1 MGLGPNVMRPGDIVC
16 VLGGGVA
23 PILLRPVDGHFQ
35 MVGECY
41 VYGIMEGEAVQ
52 QWKMDRG
59 VEEVF
64 EIR

>member
-1 MGLGPNVMRPGDIVC
+1 MV
-16 VLGGGVA
+16 
-23 PILLRPVDGHFQ
+23 HFQ